1 MNKKKMPRAIVPNAP
16 THAADTANLGGKR
29 GAAMATESSGSMES
43 RNDTSSH
50 STELQPEDR
59 HAVAAK
65 LVERFS
71 LWSGAAGL
79 IPLPLIDL
87 AAVGGVQIQMLRRI
101 SQIYGVPFSDNQGK
115 AIIASLAGSMIPAS
129 SGIGA
134 ASILKGVPI
143 VGMAVSIFAMPA
155 LSAGATYAIGMA
167 FIEHFATGGTLLDF
181 NPRDYREFI
190 KAQKE
195 MWRKQS

>member
-1 MNKKKMPRAIVPNAP
+1 MNKKKMPRAIVPGAA
-16 THAADTANLGGKR
+16 THPADETGLGGKR
-29 GAAMATESSGSMES
+29 EAAMAADSNGSME
-43 RNDTSSH
+43 
-50 STELQPEDR
+50 PEDR
-59 HAVAAK
+59 RAAAAK

-87 AAVGGVQIQMLRRI
+87 AAVSGVQIQMLRRI

-115 AIIASLAGSMIPAS
+115 ALVASLAGSIIPAS

-143 VGMAVSIFAMPA
+143 VGMAVSAFAMPV

-167 FIEHFATGGTLLDF
+167 FVEHFATGGTLLDF
-181 NPRDYREFI
+181 NPQDYRDFI
-190 KAQKE
+190 KSQRELWKK
-195 MWRKQS
+195 RS